1 MNHQRRDDMKNYTIL
16 VDEGIDRELTQT
28 KKKYYAN
35 VSQEE
40 MIRELIRRGLAVA
53 DKDTREQIHASL
65 Q

>member
-1 MNHQRRDDMKNYTIL
+1 MKNYTIL
-16 VDEGIDRELTQT
+16 VDEGIDRKLTQT

-40 MIRELIRRGLAVA
+40 MIRELIRRGLHCYINSIER
-53 DKDTREQIHASL
+53 KIHASL

>member
-1 MNHQRRDDMKNYTIL
+1 MKNYTIL
-16 VDEGIDRELTQT
+16 VDEGIDRKLTQ

>member
-1 MNHQRRDDMKNYTIL
+1 MKNYTIL
-16 VDEGIDRELTQT
+16 VDEVIDRKLTQT